1 MVQLSGLTELWPV
14 LGIGRPPGSL
24 VNGESGCVL
33 RVQQLVV
40 RITPLDQ
47 LLTVIIL
54 V

>member
-1 MVQLSGLTELWPV
+1 MVQLSGLTELRPV
-14 LGIGRPPGSL
+14 LGVGGPPGSL

-33 RVQQLVV
+33 RVQLLVV

-47 LLTVIIL
+47 LLTIVIL